1 MNQYPNF
8 SLTLL
13 LACILLPPFA
23 LTTRYP
29 HLEPYPAIILPSGAF
44 KIDIRAREI
53 SSSRT
58 SLWGK
63 DKKNDVWTRIDVK
76 TFLTPIPP
84 NYLYSIARNSF
95 GLNSA
100 KGKII
105 KLPKGVNIL
114 SKKVTPSEVQ
124 KAKHWLR
131 QKLVQSGYASD
142 ELMITFEQVNF
153 DTETGQII
161 TSKKSHEE
169 ILRLD

>member
-13 LACILLPPFA
+13 LAFTLLPPFA
-23 LTTRYP
+23 LTK
-29 HLEPYPAIILPSGAF
+29 LNLQPYPAIILPSGAR
-44 KIDIRAREI
+44 KVDVGAREI
-53 SSSRT
+53 SFNRI

-63 DKKNDVWTRIDVK
+63 HEKKDIWTRVDVE
-76 TFLTPIPP
+76 TFLAPIPVH
-84 NYLYSIARNSF
+84 YLPAIARNSF

-105 KLPKGVNIL
+105 NLPKGVNIL

-124 KAKHWLR
+124 RVKHWLR

-142 ELMITFEQVNF
+142 ELMITFERVNF
-153 DTETGQII
+153 DIETGKIL
-161 TSKKSHEE
+161 TSNRSHEE